1 MSEIAI
7 QPAPEALDA
16 AALARI
22 QRQNRR
28 DNFGRAWYKFSRNP
42 LSIVGLTM
50 VTLIVL
56 LAIFADV
63 TLPFGIRISVAPYPE
78 HVQPFTDFANAKKPP
93 SSDHLFGTDQIGR
106 DIFSRVLFGFR
117 FSLLMGLVVL
127 TLVVPVGVTLG
138 MIAGYFQGTLID
150 TVIMRIT
157 DIFLSVPPLIL
168 ALAIASVLTPNLTN
182 SMIAVSL
189 MWWPWYA
196 RLVYGLSSA
205 LRTEYFVSSA
215 ETIGASTRHILF
227 REILPNMISP
237 IFTKMSLDMGWVI
250 IIGSML
256 SFLGLGVQEPQPG
269 LGTMVAKGAD
279 YLPTGQWWMA
289 IFPALA
295 IVVVV
300 LGFNL
305 LGDGL
310 RDLFSAEEV

>member
-1 MSEIAI
+1 MAEITA
-7 QPAPEALDA
+7 QPAPAVLDA
-16 AALARI
+16 KELASI

-28 DNFGRAWYKFSRNP
+28 DNIGRAWYKFSRNP
-42 LSIVGLTM
+42 LSVLGLAM
-50 VTLIVL
+50 VIIIIL
-56 LAIFADV
+56 LAIFASYV
-63 TLPFGIRISVAPYPE
+63 TPFPK
-78 HVQPFTDFANAKKPP
+78 HVEPFTDFANAKAPP
-93 SSDHLFGTDQIGR
+93 DGVNLLGTDQFGR
-106 DIFSRVLFGFR
+106 DIFSRIIFGFR
-117 FSLLMGLVVL
+117 YSLMMGVVVL

-182 SMIAVSL
+182 SMVAVSL
-189 MWWPWYA
+189 MWWPWYT
-196 RLVYGLSSA
+196 RLVYGLASA

-215 ETIGASTRHILF
+215 ETIGAGTRHILF
-227 REILPNMISP
+227 SEILPNMVSP

-310 RDLFSAEEV
+310 NDLFSAEEV